1 MTAGLFLTLVAEVTI
16 LSRSEEKIMKG
27 TRSRKGLWLGIMTIL
42 FVSFCHQRGGNAQSQ
57 KIRISLS
64 SRSNTNTSYYVAQ
77 AKGFFKDEGLEVEF
91 IQINP
96 RLGAMAVLNGD
107 VTFTTSFV
115 STFRGIVQGLPMK
128 TVLVLLK
135 KGVYYLMVRPEVIKD
150 IQDLKGKKLGVTAVN
165 GGDHIIGRELLRM
178 KGVDPNLVQAIAVGD
193 PSLRFQAVITGA
205 VQAVSVPPPYDLTLQ
220 KMGLKAISGPPEIGV
235 PSSGLFAS
243 DKLIK
248 ENPQILRRTIRAAL
262 RANRFIDENREET
275 IRIMT
280 KFVPQTAEIAARSYD
295 VELKALA
302 RDGQMT
308 DSEIEFQ
315 VERLAD
321 KKRPLD
327 EIRDFSFARA
337 VFKELEAGK

>member
-1 MTAGLFLTLVAEVTI
+1 MIHHKILAGAGLVLGLFGFAGTI
-16 LSRSEEKIMKG
+16 HG
-27 TRSRKGLWLGIMTIL
+27 
-42 FVSFCHQRGGNAQSQ
+42 QAQ

-77 AKGFFKDEGLEVEF
+77 ARGFFKDESLEVEF

-128 TVLVLLK
+128 TVLILLK
-135 KGVYYLMVRPEVIKD
+135 KGTYHLMVRPDLIKD

-165 GGDHIIGRELLRM
+165 GGDHIIGRELMRM
-178 KGVDPNLVQAIAVGD
+178 KGLDPNLVQAIAVGD
-193 PSLRFQAVITGA
+193 PSLRLQAVISGA
-205 VQAVSVPPPYDLTLQ
+205 VQAVSVPPPYDLMLEQ
-220 KMGLKAISGPPEIGV
+220 KGLKSISGPPEIGV
-235 PSSGLFAS
+235 PSSGLFAA
-243 DKLIK
+243 DRFIK
-248 ENPQILRRTIRAAL
+248 ENPQVLLRTIRATL
-262 RANRFIDENREET
+262 KANRFIEGNREET

-280 KFVPQTAEIAARSYD
+280 RFVPQSVETAARSYD

-302 RDGQMT
+302 KNGQMT

-315 VERLAD
+315 IERLSD

-327 EIRDFSFARA
+327 EIRDFSFARQA
-337 VFKELEAGK
+337 LKELDSGK

>member
-1 MTAGLFLTLVAEVTI
+1 MKWM
-16 LSRSEEKIMKG
+16 RSCQGI
-27 TRSRKGLWLGIMTIL
+27 WLGVTTLL
-42 FVSFCHQRGGNAQSQ
+42 FVSFCNLRGANAQSQ

-77 AKGFFKDEGLEVEF
+77 AKGFFKEEGLEVEF

-128 TVLVLLK
+128 TVLILLK
-135 KGVYYLMVRPEVIKD
+135 KGIYYLMVRPEVIKD
-150 IQDLKGKKLGVTAVN
+150 IHELKGKKLGVTAIN

-178 KGVDPNLVQAIAVGD
+178 KGVDPNQVQAIAVGD
-193 PSLRFQAVITGA
+193 PSLRFQAVVSGL

-220 KMGLKAISGPPEIGV
+220 QMGLKAISGPPEIGV

-280 KFVPQTAEIAARSYD
+280 KFVPQSNEIAARSYD

-308 DSEIEFQ
+308 DAEIEFQ
-315 VERLAD
+315 MERLAD

-327 EIRDFSFARA
+327 EVRDFSFARGA
-337 VFKELEAGK
+337 FKELEAGK

>member
-1 MTAGLFLTLVAEVTI
+1 MLINKKFFGLCVLCALLSLGGTL
-16 LSRSEEKIMKG
+16 R
-27 TRSRKGLWLGIMTIL
+27 
-42 FVSFCHQRGGNAQSQ
+42 AQTQ
-57 KIRISLS
+57 KVRISLS

-77 AKGFFKDEGLEVEF
+77 ARGFFKEEGLEVEF

-115 STFRGIVQGLPMK
+115 STFRGVVQGLPMK
-128 TVLVLLK
+128 TVFILLK

-165 GGDHIIGRELLRM
+165 GGDHIIGRELMRM
-178 KGVDPNLVQAIAVGD
+178 KGLDPNLVQAVAVGD
-193 PSLRFQAVITGA
+193 PALRFQAVVTGA

-235 PSSGLFAS
+235 PSSGLFAA
-243 DKLIK
+243 DRLIK
-248 ENPQILRRTIRAAL
+248 ENPQVLRRTIRATL
-262 RANRFIDENREET
+262 KANRFIEENRAET
-275 IRIMT
+275 IRIMAR
-280 KFVPQTAEIAARSYD
+280 FVPQSAEIAGRSYD

-302 RDGQMT
+302 KDGQMT
-308 DSEIEFQ
+308 DAEIEFQ
-315 VERLAD
+315 MDRLAE

-327 EIRDFSFARA
+327 EIRDFSFARQA
-337 VFKELEAGK
+337 VKELEAGR

>member
-1 MTAGLFLTLVAEVTI
+1 MAGKKSWLAVISLALV
-16 LSRSEEKIMKG
+16 MFG
-27 TRSRKGLWLGIMTIL
+27 
-42 FVSFCHQRGGNAQSQ
+42 VSNNVDGQTQ

-77 AKGFFKDEGLEVEF
+77 AKGFLKGEGLDVEF
-91 IQINP
+91 VQITP

-128 TVLVLLK
+128 TVFILLK
-135 KGVYYLMVRPEVIKD
+135 KGMYYLMVRPDLIKN

-178 KGVDPNLVQAIAVGD
+178 KGLDPSLVQAIAVGS
-193 PSLRFQAVITGA
+193 PSLRFQAAVSGA
-205 VQAVSVPPPYDLTLQ
+205 VQAVSVPPPYDLMLEQ
-220 KMGLKAISGPPEIGV
+220 QGLKAISGPPEIGV
-235 PSSGLFAS
+235 PSSGLFAA

-248 ENPQILRRTIRAAL
+248 ENPQILRHTIRALL
-262 RANRFIDENREET
+262 RANRFIEANREET

-280 KFVPQTAEIAARSYD
+280 QFVPQAPEVAARSYD
-295 VELKALA
+295 VELKALSK
-302 RDGQMT
+302 DGTMT
-308 DSEIEFQ
+308 DAEIEFQ
-315 VERLAD
+315 MERLAD

-327 EIRDFSFARA
+327 EIRDFSFARQA
-337 VFKELEAGK
+337 LKELDSGK

>member
-1 MTAGLFLTLVAEVTI
+1 MNSIRWLERRLVVVVILLSAVLCAGESVD
-16 LSRSEEKIMKG
+16 
-27 TRSRKGLWLGIMTIL
+27 
-42 FVSFCHQRGGNAQSQ
+42 AQSQ

-64 SRSNTNTSYYVAQ
+64 SRSNTNASYYVAQ
-77 AKGFFKDEGLEVEF
+77 AKSFFKDEGLEVEF

-128 TVLVLLK
+128 TVFILLK
-135 KGVYYLMVRPEVIKD
+135 KGMYYLMVRPDLVKD

-178 KGVDPNLVQAIAVGD
+178 KGLDPSLVQAIAVGD
-193 PSLRFQAVITGA
+193 PSLRFQAAVTGV
-205 VQAVSVPPPYDLTLQ
+205 VQAVSVPPPYDLMLEQ
-220 KMGLKAISGPPEIGV
+220 KGLKAISGPPEIGV

-248 ENPQILRRTIRAAL
+248 ENPQALRRTIRAIL
-262 RANRFIDENREET
+262 KANRFIGDNREET
-275 IRIMT
+275 IRIMSR
-280 KFVPQTAEIAARSYD
+280 FVPQSAEIAARSYD

-308 DSEIEFQ
+308 DAEIEFQ
-315 VERLAD
+315 MDRLAE
-321 KKRPLD
+321 KRRPLD
-327 EIRDFSFARA
+327 EVRDFSFARQA
-337 VFKELEAGK
+337 WKELESGK

>member
-1 MTAGLFLTLVAEVTI
+1 MSSMRFRVRCSVTLATLLLVLCI
-16 LSRSEEKIMKG
+16 DR
-27 TRSRKGLWLGIMTIL
+27 GI
-42 FVSFCHQRGGNAQSQ
+42 NAQTQ

-77 AKGFFKDEGLEVEF
+77 AKGFFKEEGLEFEF

-128 TVLVLLK
+128 TVFVLLK
-135 KGVYYLMVRPEVIKD
+135 KGTYHLMVRPDLIKD

-165 GGDHIIGRELLRM
+165 GGDHIIGRELMRM
-178 KGVDPNLVQAIAVGD
+178 KGLDPNLVQAIAVGD
-193 PSLRFQAVITGA
+193 PSLRLQAAITGA
-205 VQAVSVPPPYDLTLQ
+205 VQAVSVPPPYDLMLEQ
-220 KMGLKAISGPPEIGV
+220 KGLKSISGPPEIGV
-235 PSSGLFAS
+235 PSSGLFAA
-243 DKLIK
+243 DRTIK
-248 ENPQILRRTIRAAL
+248 ENPQALRRTIRATL
-262 RANRFIDENREET
+262 KANRFLEGNKEET

-280 KFVPQTAEIAARSYD
+280 KFVPQSIDTAARSYD

-302 RDGQMT
+302 KDGQMT
-308 DSEIEFQ
+308 DAEIEFQ
-315 VERLAD
+315 MERLAD

-327 EIRDFSFARA
+327 EIRDFSFARQA
-337 VFKELEAGK
+337 LKELESGK

>member
-1 MTAGLFLTLVAEVTI
+1 MIHYQTLAGACLAFSLLGFAGTLHAQAE
-16 LSRSEEKIMKG
+16 
-27 TRSRKGLWLGIMTIL
+27 
-42 FVSFCHQRGGNAQSQ
+42 

-77 AKGFFKDEGLEVEF
+77 ARGFFKDESLDVEF

-128 TVLVLLK
+128 TVFILLK
-135 KGVYYLMVRPEVIKD
+135 KGTYHLMVRPEVIKD

-165 GGDHIIGRELLRM
+165 GGDHIIGRELMRM
-178 KGVDPNLVQAIAVGD
+178 KGLDPNLVQAIAVGD
-193 PSLRFQAVITGA
+193 PSLRLQAVITGA
-205 VQAVSVPPPYDLTLQ
+205 VQAVSVPPPYDLILEQ
-220 KMGLKAISGPPEIGV
+220 KGLKAISGPPEIGV
-235 PSSGLFAS
+235 PSSGLFAADRS
-243 DKLIK
+243 IK
-248 ENPQILRRTIRAAL
+248 ENPQVLRRTIRATL
-262 RANRFIDENREET
+262 KANRFIEGNREET

-280 KFVPQTAEIAARSYD
+280 RFVPQSLETAAHSYD
-295 VELKALA
+295 VELKALSK
-302 RDGQMT
+302 DGQMT

-315 VERLAD
+315 MERLSD

-327 EIRDFSFARA
+327 EIRDFSFARQA
-337 VFKELEAGK
+337 LKELDSGK